1 MDSECIVCRMRQAL
15 DLCKFVNA
23 DEAKRQEV
31 LDTVMDFLVKRD
43 IYEPSGE
50 IGFMIHIEVKRILD
64 LDDPYR
70 VVKEESIRKALDI
83 YPRLKELVSESENP
97 LRRATEICIAGNV
110 IDFAP
115 SNSHDIEAA
124 IDEVISSKKNHFDWT
139 PFAKALDQASS
150 ILFLGDNAG
159 ETVFDRV
166 LIEAIGKPVKYA
178 VKSEPVINDTI
189 LEDAIASGLG
199 QVAELIE
206 NGSPMAGTVLPKCSD
221 AFMDLYINAEMVI
234 SKGQANFETLVDE
247 KRQIFFLFKVK
258 CDLLSRK
265 HNIPLNEYVLLDN
278 LKLQTLDQRVA

>member
-1 MDSECIVCRMRQAL
+1 VDSECIVCRMRQAL
-15 DLCKFVNA
+15 DICKFVNA
-23 DEAKRQEV
+23 DENQRQEV
-31 LDTVMDFLVKRD
+31 LNKVMDFLIHRD

-50 IGFMIHIEVKRILD
+50 IGFLIHNEVKRILD
-64 LDDPYR
+64 LEDPYR
-70 VVKEESIRKALDI
+70 IVKEESIRKALAI
-83 YPRLKELVSESENP
+83 YPRLKELVSESENS

-124 IDEVISSKKNHFDWT
+124 VNEVISSKKNHFDWT
-139 PFAKALDQASS
+139 TFVKTLDEASS

-166 LIEAIGKPVKYA
+166 LIEEIGKPVKYA

-189 LEDAIASGLG
+189 LEDAIASGLD
-199 QVAELIE
+199 QVTELIE
-206 NGSPMAGTVLPKCSD
+206 NGSPMSGTVLPRCSD
-221 AFMDLYINAEMVI
+221 EFIDLYTNAEMVI

-247 KRQIFFLFKVK
+247 KRRIFFLFKVK

-265 HNIPLNEYVLLDN
+265 HNIPMNEYVLLDN
-278 LKLQTLDQRVA
+278 QNLQPMDQQGA